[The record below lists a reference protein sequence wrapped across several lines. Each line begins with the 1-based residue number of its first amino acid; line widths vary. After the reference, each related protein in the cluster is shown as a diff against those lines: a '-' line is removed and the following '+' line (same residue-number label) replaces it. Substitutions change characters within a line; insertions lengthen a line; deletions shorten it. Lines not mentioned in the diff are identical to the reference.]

1 MPGLPC
7 QGHIRDDDKEIHN
20 SMVTV
25 FGKEMC
31 NKSATIAS
39 VIPVSGKTLVTERP
53 CGPTAIQGITVSHTV
68 FGHERNYDT
77 ASQVDL
83 QEFSE

>member
-1 MPGLPC
+1 MPGLPR

-31 NKSATIAS
+31 NKAAIIAS
-39 VIPVSGKTLVTERP
+39 VIPISGKTLVTERP
-53 CGPTAIQGITVSHTV
+53 CGPTAIPGITVSHRV
-68 FGHERNYDT
+68 L
-77 ASQVDL
+77 S
-83 QEFSE
+83 